1 MFCWLKRATF
11 VISLMTAAL
20 QSSYTVAQTL
30 PVKRP
35 RILGVAHVAL
45 YVSDLQKARTF
56 YEDLLGY
63 QEAFSLK
70 REDGSLRIV
79 FLKVNEYQ
87 YLELFTDPPKNDG
100 QLNHVALYT
109 DSAQQMRDYL
119 AAHDIKVPAKAS
131 KGKTGN
137 LNFTITDPDGHG
149 LEIVQYEPDS
159 MSAQS
164 AGKYL
169 PVSRISDRLMH
180 AGFLVAAVDPAMKFY
195 RHLLG
200 FQEFWRGSANGTE
213 LSWINMRVPDGQDY
227 VEFMLYRGTPSAQER
242 GVRNHICLEVP
253 NIEKAV
259 ADLESRPARKTYT
272 REIKIQTGKNRK
284 RQANLFDPDGTRVEL
299 MEPNTIDGKPAPN
312 SDAPPPR

>member
-1 MFCWLKRATF
+1 LFRLLKRVAF
-11 VISLMTAAL
+11 VVSLITAAL
-20 QSSYTVAQTL
+20 QSSYSVAQGSQ
-30 PVKRP
+30 VKRP
-35 RILGVAHVAL
+35 HILGVAHVAL
-45 YVSDLQKARTF
+45 YVSDLPKARAF

-70 REDGSLRIV
+70 REDGSVRIV
-79 FLKVNEYQ
+79 FLKVNEHQ

-100 QLNHVALYT
+100 QLNHLAIYT

-119 AAHDIKVPAKAS
+119 AAHDIKVPATVP

-137 LNFTITDPDGHG
+137 LNFTITDPDRHG

-159 MSAQS
+159 LSAQS

-169 PVSRISDRLMH
+169 PATRISDRLMH

-195 RHLLG
+195 RDTLG

-242 GVRNHICLEVP
+242 GVKNHICLGVP

-259 ADLESRPARKTYT
+259 ADLESRPARKAYP